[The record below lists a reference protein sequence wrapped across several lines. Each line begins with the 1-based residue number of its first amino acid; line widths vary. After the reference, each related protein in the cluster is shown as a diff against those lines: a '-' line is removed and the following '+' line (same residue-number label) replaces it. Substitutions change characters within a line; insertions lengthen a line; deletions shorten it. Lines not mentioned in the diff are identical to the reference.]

1 MLIGLSVLLKTFWID
16 CEIIKNLYTA
26 RFAVLAHAI
35 YHTIFSPF
43 LSRCNA
49 RYWKMHNAQRL
60 SSSEVPLVIS
70 QYFTRLY
77 DFDFAREPSRESL
90 E

>member
-49 RYWKMHNAQRL
+49 RY
-60 SSSEVPLVIS
+60 
-70 QYFTRLY
+70 
-77 DFDFAREPSRESL
+77 
-90 E
+90 